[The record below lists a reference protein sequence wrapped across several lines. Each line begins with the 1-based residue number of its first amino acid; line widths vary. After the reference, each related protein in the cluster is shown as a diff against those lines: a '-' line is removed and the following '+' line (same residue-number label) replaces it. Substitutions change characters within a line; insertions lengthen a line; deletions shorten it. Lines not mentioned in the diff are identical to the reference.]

1 MKKYFSGKYYLHKK
15 QNASKRAKA
24 YVALTIVS
32 ITWGTTWLASKQ
44 AVQLMPPLQ
53 MISFR
58 QFSAGCLLLLFF
70 LVKKQP
76 MPSGKQ
82 WKSILILSLLNF
94 LLSNGLST
102 WGVKYISSGLGSII
116 SAIFPLWLVIILFF
130 EGKRIPARAI
140 IGMLLGFTGVCII
153 FYEHLDDFFKA
164 DFRLGIMIS
173 ITASITWAFGTLY
186 TQKHAINFNPY
197 VSLGFQMFISGLVL
211 LITAYSTGNVIPL
224 KDIPI
229 LAWGAIAY
237 LVIFS
242 SLITYVAY
250 IYTLQHLPATLASI
264 YAYINPIIALLLGAL
279 LVNEPFTWFIAI
291 GGLVT
296 ISGVYLMNRS
306 LKRTIAKA

>member
-1 MKKYFSGKYYLHKK
+1 MQKYFSGQYYLQKR
-15 QNASKRAKA
+15 QNASTRTKA
-24 YVALTIVS
+24 YLALTIVS
-32 ITWGTTWLASKQ
+32 ITWGTTWLASKE
-44 AVQLMPPLQ
+44 AVRLMPPLQ

-70 LVKKQP
+70 LFKKQP
-76 MPSGKQ
+76 MPLGKQ
-82 WKSILILSLLNF
+82 WKSIFILSVLNF

-116 SAIFPLWLVIILFF
+116 SAIFPLWLVIILLFK
-130 EGKRIPARAI
+130 GSKIPTNAI
-140 IGMLLGFTGVCII
+140 IGMVLGFGGVCII
-153 FYEHLDDFFKA
+153 FYEHLNDFLNA
-164 DFRLGIMIS
+164 DFRLGIIMS

-197 VSLGFQMFISGLVL
+197 VSLGFQMFISGGVL
-211 LITAYSTGNVIPL
+211 LIAAYSTGNVMPL
-224 KDIPI
+224 KDIPV
-229 LAWGAIAY
+229 LAWSAIAY
-237 LVIFS
+237 LVIIS

-264 YAYINPIIALLLGAL
+264 YAYINPIIAILLGAL

-296 ISGVYLMNRS
+296 IAGVYLMNRS
-306 LKRTIAKA
+306 LRGSIAKA

>member
-1 MKKYFSGKYYLHKK
+1 MQKYFSGKYYKQK
-15 QNASKRAKA
+15 RQNATTKTKA

-32 ITWGTTWLASKQ
+32 ITWGTTWLASKA

-58 QFSAGCLLLLFF
+58 QFSAGCLLLLYF
-70 LVKKQP
+70 LFKKHT
-76 MPSGKQ
+76 MPTGKQ
-82 WKSILILSLLNF
+82 WQSILVLSLLNF

-130 EGKRIPARAI
+130 KGKRIPTGAI
-140 IGMLLGFTGVCII
+140 IGMLLGFGGVCII
-153 FYEHLDDFFKA
+153 FYEHLNDFFNA
-164 DFRLGIMIS
+164 DFRFGIIIS
-173 ITASITWAFGTLY
+173 VIASITWAFGTIY

-197 VSLGFQMFISGLVL
+197 VSLGFQMFISGTIL

-224 KDIPI
+224 KDIPL
-229 LAWGAIAY
+229 LAWGSIAY
-237 LVIFS
+237 LVIIS
-242 SLITYVAY
+242 SLITFVAY
-250 IYTLQHLPATLASI
+250 IYTLQHLPATLASV
-264 YAYINPIIALLLGAL
+264 YAYINPIIAILLGAL

-296 ISGVYLMNRS
+296 IAGVYLMNRS
-306 LKRTIAKA
+306 LKGTIAKV